1 VHALLLCLLYK
12 QTAVAHISHLQLSR
26 AFNRWREAAQQL
38 RQLRA
43 KAQLVLARTLER
55 QLRTAYSCWRAYVAY
70 RSWKYG
76 QVALAVAHWHGA
88 SCRRATSAW
97 KASIQVSLR
106 CCLSFSSA
114 SFVVT
119 AAAI

>member
-1 VHALLLCLLYK
+1 MLRCCPPHCQ

-38 RQLRA
+38 QQLRA

-55 QLRTAYSCWRAYVAY
+55 QLRTAYGCWRAYVAH

-76 QVALAVAHWHGA
+76 RVALAVAHWHGA
-88 SCRRATSAW
+88 YCRRAVNAW
-97 KASIQVSLR
+97 RAFNEVGGYLALRVSKVL
-106 CCLSFSSA
+106 
-114 SFVVT
+114 T
-119 AAAI
+119 